1 MVMNLYKIKIPSQI
15 LHILKKY
22 INVKVDQNQ
31 TAASV
36 QEADSLINT

>member
-1 MVMNLYKIKIPSQI
+1 MVMNLYKIKIPQQI

-22 INVKVDQNQ
+22 INVRVDPNQ

-36 QEADSLINT
+36 QEADTLMNT